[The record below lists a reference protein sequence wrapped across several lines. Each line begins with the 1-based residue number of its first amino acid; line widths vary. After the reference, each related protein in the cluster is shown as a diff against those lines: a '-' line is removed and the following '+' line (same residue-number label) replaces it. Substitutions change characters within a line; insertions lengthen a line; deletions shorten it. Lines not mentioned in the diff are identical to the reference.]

1 MIPGPQDPAPRI
13 MISALTFDLDDTLWD
28 TPPVIRRAEAVTH
41 AWLARQWPA
50 VARHFDVAGLAALRR
65 QVAEEDPDRAHD
77 LTLMRFRTYRRAAEA
92 AGYPPEAVARGAFAV
107 FYRERNRVELFP
119 DVLPVLEPLARRLP
133 LAAVSNGNADIQAVG
148 LGHVFRL
155 AVSAREVGRP
165 KPDPLIWKEAC
176 RRLGVMPRTVVHV
189 GDHPE
194 HDVAGARAAGLR
206 TVWLNRRGVA
216 WSGPG
221 CPDAE
226 IPDLSALPAVLARW
240 GVEPVAGSGGVAP
253 FPPRE

>member
-1 MIPGPQDPAPRI
+1 MIPGPQDPAPRT
-13 MISALTFDLDDTLWD
+13 MIAALTFDLDDTLWD
-28 TPPVIRRAEAVTH
+28 TPPVIRRAEEVTH

-50 VARHFDVAGLAALRR
+50 VARRFDVAGLAALRR

-77 LTLMRFRTYRRAAEA
+77 FTLMRFRTYRRAAEA

-133 LAAVSNGNADIQAVG
+133 LAAVSNGNADIHAIG
-148 LGHVFRL
+148 LGHVFRHAL
-155 AVSAREVGRP
+155 SAREVGRP
-165 KPDPLIWKEAC
+165 KPDPLIWTEAC
-176 RRLGVMPRTVVHV
+176 RRLGVAPRAAVHV

-206 TVWLNRRGVA
+206 TVWLNR
-216 WSGPG
+216 SGGRWPG
-221 CPDAE
+221 AERPDAE
-226 IPDLSALPAVLARW
+226 IPDLTALPEVLARW
-240 GVEPVAGSGGVAP
+240 GLERPAAGPEPSP
-253 FPPRE
+253 FPSRG